1 MSALLD
7 DKIKNLQRDLYPND
21 MGANIINRN
30 DIQKNVYELLK
41 QCLVEEQTEVDIGS
55 YNININPQEL
65 SVIYD
70 TGVTKIE
77 VSNYDVSFETER
89 QTETK
94 YYVISDEEKSIYD
107 SNSKYITVQGRVLNY
122 NGTSEEL
129 YRLDLY
135 SNDENDDLKQY
146 ITLSSGFTYIEPEC
160 SKDGVTICRRVLRD
174 EKKFNISSLFDPS
187 KVKAVILHN
196 DKFIKSL
203 ESSFTITEDYS
214 RLMPTLTRQKEIIS
228 FIYSTIVDFY
238 NDYVKL
244 NN

>member
-1 MSALLD
+1 MSVQLD

-41 QCLVEEQTEVDIGS
+41 QCLIEERTEVDIGS

-70 TGVTKIE
+70 TGITKIE
-77 VSNYDVSFETER
+77 VSNFDVSFETER

-94 YYVISDEEKSIYD
+94 YYVLSEEDKSIYD
-107 SNSKYITVQGRVLNY
+107 SNTKYITVQGRVLNY

-129 YRLDLY
+129 YRIELY
-135 SNDENDDLKQY
+135 SDNPQDDLKQY
-146 ITLSSGFTYIEPEC
+146 IKLSNGFTYIEPEC
-160 SKDGVTICRRVLRD
+160 TNLGVTICRRVLVD
-174 EKKFNISSLFDPS
+174 EKKFNVSSLFDPT

-203 ESSFTITEDYS
+203 EANFSLNEDYS
-214 RLMPTLTRQKEIIS
+214 RLMPNLNRQKEIIS
-228 FIYSTIVDFY
+228 FIYGTIVDFY